1 MSPRMDFDDI
11 LEMVGNE
18 NWFQRRL
25 IFILVYPV
33 SFLLAWMVLNILF
46 MVSVPNHWCHVPGRE
61 MYNMSLDQWKNLTI
75 PR

>member
-1 MSPRMDFDDI
+1 MAPRVDFDDI
-11 LEMVGNE
+11 LEMVGNA

-25 IFILVYPV
+25 IYVLVYPV

-46 MVSVPNHWCHVPGRE
+46 MVSVPDHWCLVPGRE
-61 MYNMSLDQWKNLTI
+61 MYNMTLQQWKNLTI